1 MSRQFSCRNGKCG
14 RRRSHSARRFPAAPS
29 SSDRDPY
36 GGRSLPSSPA
46 RGDQLE
52 GFLQREE
59 ISPMSRLCEYDD
71 VADDGDDDDD
81 DDADDDDDEVDFSGR
96 FGFWLRRRRIDGALN
111 RVPVG
116 FYERVWR
123 LLHDKEKGPHGLG
136 LMGNVI
142 SESLTQVSFVS
153 RLLLQTVGS
162 LSPYSKKPL
171 RSSFR
176 R

>member
-1 MSRQFSCRNGKCG
+1 M
-14 RRRSHSARRFPAAPS
+14 
-29 SSDRDPY
+29 
-36 GGRSLPSSPA
+36 PSSPA

-52 GFLQREE
+52 GFFQQEE
-59 ISPMSRLCEYDD
+59 TSPMSRLCEYDD
-71 VADDGDDDDD
+71 VAVDRDDDD

-142 SESLTQVSFVS
+142 SESLTQVSFGL
-153 RLLLQTVGS
+153 RLLLQTGG
-162 LSPYSKKPL
+162 
-171 RSSFR
+171 
-176 R
+176 